1 MTHNKLSV
9 ADKLVIAAYALEQTG
24 CTPFTAEDLVVAAW
38 RSYPDTFGL
47 PGHTDGEGRSLYPD
61 SNRVFAE
68 IMGSKPI
75 RQRGYLIKV
84 GNKMYQLT
92 EAGTHYAG
100 ALHSPAGGAEKVGLG
115 RDTKDELDRLLKA
128 KATEKFRSGRADD
141 ITFHDACGFWKI
153 SARSTAI
160 EFTGRYSNIDKLLN
174 SARTAAQE
182 KGIVLR
188 HGGET
193 ITLTDLNSLQELQQ
207 LIRERFATEIDVI
220 LRRTDQR

>member
-1 MTHNKLSV
+1 MTDNKLSV
-9 ADKLVIAAYALEQTG
+9 ADKLVIAAYGLELKG
-24 CTPFTAEDLVVAAW
+24 RSPFTAEDLVVAAW
-38 RSYPDTFGL
+38 QSYPDTFGL
-47 PGHTDGEGRSLYPD
+47 PGHTDGDGRTIYPD

-100 ALHSPAGGAEKVGLG
+100 ALRSPTGGAEKVGLG
-115 RDTKDELDRLLKA
+115 RDTKDELERLLKA
-128 KATEKFRSGRADD
+128 KATEKFRGDRAED

-160 EFTGRYSNIDKLLN
+160 EFTGRYRNIEKLLN
-174 SARTAAQE
+174 FAKTAAQE
-182 KGIVLR
+182 KGIILR
-188 HGGET
+188 HGGDT
-193 ITLTDLNSLQELQQ
+193 ITPSDVNSLQELQQ
-207 LIRERFATEIDVI
+207 LMRERFATEIDVI